1 MGLKKIILLGGPTA
15 SGKSKL
21 ALKLAKIINGEIIN
35 ADSMQIYKDFLI
47 LSSRPLPKDE
57 KKIKHYLYGFQP
69 SKDFFSTGQWLK
81 MARKKI
87 NYCVKKKKIPIIVG
101 GTGLY
106 FKAITNG
113 LTKIPH
119 IKNLQRKNIRNL
131 QKKLGQK
138 KFYEKLITLDPL
150 AEKFVNC
157 HDVQRSLRAYEVKKF
172 TKKSL
177 YQWIKSTKS
186 DFSNFKIKKIFID
199 TPKSIL
205 LKNINSRVDEMFD
218 NGVVTEVEKFLKSK
232 ISSNNTAYKMIGI
245 LEIKNFLNSRIDK
258 KKAVELIK
266 IRTRQYAKRQF
277 TWSRGHM
284 QSWERL
290 YDNNL
295 SVLLG
300 KIVKE
305 IS

>member
-21 ALKLAKIINGEIIN
+21 ALKLAKILNGEIIN

-57 KKIKHYLYGFQP
+57 NKIRHHLYGFQS
-69 SKDFFSTGQWLK
+69 SKKNFSTGQWLK
-81 MARKKI
+81 MAKKQI
-87 NYCVKKKKIPIIVG
+87 NYCIKKKKIPIIVG

-119 IKNLQRKNIRNL
+119 IKNSQRKNIKNL

-138 KFYEKLITLDPL
+138 KFYEKLIILDPL
-150 AEKFVNC
+150 AKKFVNH
-157 HDVQRSLRAYEVKKF
+157 HDIQRSLRAYEVKKF

-177 YQWIKSTKS
+177 YQWIKSTRS
-186 DFSNFKIKKIFID
+186 DFPNFEIKKIFID
-199 TPKSIL
+199 IPKPVL
-205 LKNINSRVDEMFD
+205 LKNINSRVDKMFD
-218 NGVVTEVEKFLKSK
+218 NGVISEVEKFLKSK
-232 ISSNNTAYKMIGI
+232 ISPVNTAYKMIGI
-245 LEIKNFLNSRIDK
+245 LEIRNFLNSSIDK
-258 KKAVELIK
+258 KRAVELIK

-277 TWSRGHM
+277 TWARGHM

-305 IS
+305 IA

>member
-21 ALKLAKIINGEIIN
+21 ALKLAKILNGEIIN

-57 KKIKHYLYGFQP
+57 NKIRHHLYGFQS
-69 SKDFFSTGQWLK
+69 SKKNFSTGQWLK
-81 MARKKI
+81 MAKKQI
-87 NYCVKKKKIPIIVG
+87 NYCIKKKKIPIIVG

-119 IKNLQRKNIRNL
+119 IKNSQRKNIRNL

-138 KFYEKLITLDPL
+138 KFYEKLIILDPL
-150 AEKFVNC
+150 AKKFVNH
-157 HDVQRSLRAYEVKKF
+157 HDIQRSLRAYEVKKF

-177 YQWIKSTKS
+177 YQWIKSTRS
-186 DFSNFKIKKIFID
+186 DFPNFEIKKIFID
-199 TPKSIL
+199 IPKPVL
-205 LKNINSRVDEMFD
+205 LKNINSRVDKMFD
-218 NGVVTEVEKFLKSK
+218 NGVISEVEKFLKSK
-232 ISSNNTAYKMIGI
+232 ISPVNTAYKMIGI
-245 LEIKNFLNSRIDK
+245 LEIRNFLNSSIDK
-258 KKAVELIK
+258 KRAVELIK

-277 TWSRGHM
+277 TWARGHM

-305 IS
+305 IA